1 MLDDSTF
8 NVLSSCIIY
17 NQIDIITH
25 VQQDPNFLRDIVKL
39 FVDEEMLGGPREAV
53 PQVRKTSAPSQ
64 IPGPP
69 QLPVIINLNPDGDS
83 ERDPAAMDVDPKP
96 PPPPP
101 PPKSVNGATNGRIPQ
116 ARRSSYAFAPPEN
129 MTDEEVGLRREVI
142 LLVQQLCVIGKN
154 VQLPARMTLF
164 RSLVDRGVLF
174 AVQWALG
181 LPEKE
186 EANKPMISAAG
197 EILSALLDHDLNG
210 VRGHVLKQVMVIE
223 KERDAGRKGA
233 DKAETILEMV
243 CRLMATSRD
252 FAVQSQVGDA
262 LKAWMEIPTA
272 DSPTAPSEAN
282 VSKQLPFVLG
292 SDLDSFFSSFSH
304 LPRGHRLKRMIQE
317 PSATWTTFTNT
328 VCTVC
333 LGRCTTCPNGE
344 LSRVNRV
351 SYSAVAI
358 VPDDN
363 FYTEPV
369 LVLTREETNRFVYLC
384 DLMFNFLQQHNFR
397 SSFYVLS
404 TGLMTRL
411 ATLLKSK
418 DKHLRHGEYP
428 ITLLYVCHSMCLLSG
443 LSNISVTTQ
452 TK

>member
-39 FVDEEMLGGPREAV
+39 FVDEEMLGGPREV
-53 PQVRKTSAPSQ
+53 VGPQTRKVSAGQPPNH
-64 IPGPP
+64 IPQPP

-83 ERDPAAMDVDPKP
+83 EKDPAAMDVDPKP
-96 PPPPP
+96 PPPQPL
-101 PPKSVNGATNGRIPQ
+101 KSANGVGVGVSNGRIPP

-129 MTDEEVGLRREVI
+129 MTEEEVNIRKEVI
-142 LLVQQLCVIGKN
+142 LLVQQLCIIGKN

-181 LPEKE
+181 LSEKE
-186 EANKPMISAAG
+186 ETNRPMISASG

-223 KERDAGRKGA
+223 KEREAGRKGA

-243 CRLMATSRD
+243 CRLMATSRE

-272 DSPTAPSEAN
+272 ESPTAPSEAN
-282 VSKQLPFVLG
+282 VSKQLSSGIG
-292 SDLDSFFSSFSH
+292 S
-304 LPRGHRLKRMIQE
+304 
-317 PSATWTTFTNT
+317 
-328 VCTVC
+328 
-333 LGRCTTCPNGE
+333 
-344 LSRVNRV
+344 
-351 SYSAVAI
+351 
-358 VPDDN
+358 
-363 FYTEPV
+363 
-369 LVLTREETNRFVYLC
+369 
-384 DLMFNFLQQHNFR
+384 
-397 SSFYVLS
+397 
-404 TGLMTRL
+404 
-411 ATLLKSK
+411 
-418 DKHLRHGEYP
+418 
-428 ITLLYVCHSMCLLSG
+428 
-443 LSNISVTTQ
+443 
-452 TK
+452 